1 MESRRLFSA
10 LLFIYKTV
18 GNNLTKCI
26 ANKVH
31 MNIKTLREQK
41 HLTQEELAEQSGLS
55 IRTIQRI
62 EAGQKPKG
70 NTAKVLAKTLGVD
83 LSSLNT
89 SEKWTETVNYSL
101 VKRINIATILVCFI
115 PLLNIILPLS
125 LTYYYKQNNP
135 ITKGIISLQILW
147 CIVFTL
153 LFFISGFLKLT
164 FNLHHLTVLWV
175 IMVLIVINLVII
187 LVNTV
192 NIAKH
197 KALYFKLR
205 HSLI

>member
-1 MESRRLFSA
+1 M
-10 LLFIYKTV
+10 T
-18 GNNLTKCI
+18 
-26 ANKVH
+26 
-31 MNIKTLREQK
+31 IKTIREQK

-70 NTAKVLAKTLGVD
+70 NTAKVLAKTLGVE
-83 LSSLNT
+83 LSSLNIS
-89 SEKWTETVNYSL
+89 SEEWTETVNYAL
-101 VKRINIATILVCFI
+101 VKRINSATILCCFI
-115 PLLNIILPLS
+115 PILNIILPLS

-135 ITKGIISLQILW
+135 ITKGMISLQILW

-187 LVNTV
+187 LVNSV
-192 NIAKH
+192 NLAKH

-205 HSLI
+205 HNLI